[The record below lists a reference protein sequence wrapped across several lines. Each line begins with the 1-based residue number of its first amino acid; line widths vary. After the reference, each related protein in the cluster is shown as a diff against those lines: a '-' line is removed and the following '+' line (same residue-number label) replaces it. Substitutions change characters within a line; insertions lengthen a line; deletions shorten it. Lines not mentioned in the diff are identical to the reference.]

1 MEEHGHGMVGLVLQ
15 PLTLW
20 DFRVVLR
27 LERWQRQ
34 AGAHAREWFGALG
47 RIDALVSLAGLRY
60 DNPGWTLPRIVERPV
75 IDAVQLGH
83 PLLSDRERVA
93 NDVQVGP
100 PGTFLFVTGSNMSG
114 KSTLLRSIGVNVILA
129 QAGGPVCADEMT
141 MPPARLGTT
150 MYVHDSLAAGLS
162 HFMAEL
168 KRLKAVV
175 SVAEEVGPGQP
186 ILLYLLD
193 DVLHGT
199 NTAERQIAVRGIIAH
214 LLEERAIGAVTSHD
228 LELADTP
235 ELADSSRAVHFT
247 EHLVETEQGPK
258 MEFDYRLRPGVA
270 TSRNALALLRIMGL
284 DIESLKHET
293 GRGRP

>member
-1 MEEHGHGMVGLVLQ
+1 MVGLVLQ
-15 PLTLW
+15 PLLLW
-20 DFRVVLR
+20 DFRVALR
-27 LERWQRQ
+27 LERWQRE
-34 AGAHAREWFGALG
+34 AGVHVRGWFAALG
-47 RIDALVSLAGLRY
+47 QLDALASLAGLAY
-60 DNPGWTLPRIVERPV
+60 DNPTWAFPRMVGEPV

-83 PLLSDRERVA
+83 PLLADRERVA

-100 PGTFLFVTGSNMSG
+100 PGTFLLVTGSNMSG

-129 QAGGPVCADEMT
+129 QAGGPVCAEEMSL
-141 MPPARLGTT
+141 PPVRLQTT
-150 MYVHDSLAAGLS
+150 MYVRDSLAAGLS

-168 KRLKAVV
+168 MRLKSVV
-175 SVAEEVGPGQP
+175 AAAEEASPEGP

-235 ELADSSRAVHFT
+235 ALADDCRAVHFREQLTAT
-247 EHLVETEQGPK
+247 EEGPK
-258 MEFDYRLRPGVA
+258 MEFDYRLRPGIA
-270 TSRNALALLRIMGL
+270 TSRNALALLGIMGL
-284 DIESLKHET
+284 DIGSLKHET
-293 GRGRP
+293 GSGRP